1 MTQND
6 ISLRNACI
14 LAEDLYWED
23 FFKKNNDI
31 TERKSSDNLDKR
43 IMSLIYGHP
52 EDLRYGETGKVNEK
66 KFSSKRIKIAI
77 MVAALL
83 IILFSVSTTAF
94 SPLRDFFTRTYKDKT
109 EFVFFN
115 ITNKSDYL
123 FAEYTYI
130 PEGYKKVEDVH
141 YKSSK
146 SQAVVYLNGKKQIS
160 LVTRKNGHS
169 VRFIDTENAETGNI
183 MVGKHDGYYSITK
196 TSIILVWSTGKYN
209 HCLTAD
215 LNGDVITLETLV
227 RIAQSRQPA
236 K

>member
-66 KFSSKRIKIAI
+66 KFSSKRIKIAL

-83 IILFSVSTTAF
+83 IILLSVSATAF
-94 SPLRDFFTRTYKDKT
+94 SPLRDFFTKIYKDCT
-109 EFVFFN
+109 EIVFN
-115 ITNKSDYL
+115 ITNKNDYL

-130 PEGYKKVEDVH
+130 PEGYKKVEDVRI
-141 YKSSK
+141 KSTK
-146 SQAVVYLNGKKQIS
+146 SQIIDYKNGRKRIH
-160 LVTRKNGHS
+160 LTTLKNGHS
-169 VRFIDTENAETGNI
+169 STFIDTENAETGNV
-183 MVGKHDGYYSITK
+183 MVGKYDGYYSITK

-227 RIAQSRQPA
+227 RIAQSRQPV